1 MIGKILLVKN
11 YDTKN
16 LIYICEVIRVERIP
30 DFVVQCRMIT
40 HQSKTK
46 TVYYFPCYTFSLREG
61 GGGIQNTQKINL
73 ESVLMKYQSWWWRYF
88 QKLSKLLIFAR
99 LYSSGFAQLLCLLL
113 TRPDRALLPRFYK
126 SSVQWEDLKRF
137 WISNMNNKSPF
148 VKILFYYERK
158 KADLP
163 FWIFDCFF
171 VWTLAVAL
179 LTCTKLT

>member
-126 SSVQWEDLKRF
+126 SSVQWEDLKWF

-148 VKILFYYERK
+148 LWYSISTQKR